1 MISILEELITGIS
14 NATELP
20 VYSEMPDGGFALPM
34 IVISEINYQLSTLAF
49 SNHVEVAKVT
59 YQISIYSD
67 NVDDIFTYQELIEN
81 YFKTNIQRFK
91 GTASA
96 VQQRYPIYYRT
107 LTYDG
112 KIKKQNDDY
121 YIL

>member
-1 MISILEELITGIS
+1 MISILEELIAGIY
-14 NATELP
+14 NATQLP
-20 VYSEMPDGGFALPM
+20 IYSEMPDGSFQLPM
-34 IVISEINYQLSTLAF
+34 IVISETNYQLSTLAF
-49 SNHVEVAKVT
+49 NNHVEVAKVT

-81 YFKTNIQRFK
+81 YFNIHIKRFK
-91 GTASA
+91 GTVSA
-96 VQQRYPIYYRT
+96 VQQRYPVYYRT